1 MFFGFIGACGARRTL
16 SAVYGFVFA
25 LKIFL
30 PREDFTG

>member
-1 MFFGFIGACGARRTL
+1 MFFGFIGVHRTL
-16 SAVYGFVFA
+16 SAVYGFAFV